1 MFLLDRSLTHCVPP
15 DPSPC
20 IGVFHNTNRTTKHIY
35 WGLTQLGD
43 KIHTMLSFHNILAGG
58 VINAYKLNL
67 GFRVRI
73 VNVRP

>member
-1 MFLLDRSLTHCVPP
+1 M
-15 DPSPC
+15 
-20 IGVFHNTNRTTKHIY
+20 
-35 WGLTQLGD
+35 GD